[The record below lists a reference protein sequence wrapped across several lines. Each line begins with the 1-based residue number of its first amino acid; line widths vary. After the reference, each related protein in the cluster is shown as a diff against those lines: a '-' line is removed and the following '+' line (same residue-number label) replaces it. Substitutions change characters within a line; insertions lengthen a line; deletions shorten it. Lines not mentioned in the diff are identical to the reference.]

1 MPELW
6 RRWACEGAEKMKKLH
21 NIIYTNSGIIAAID
35 EYVHSERDRAI
46 LRDRFVNGLTFEQLA
61 ERHDV
66 STRTIKNVIYKH
78 EYIILKYAKREQG

>member
-1 MPELW
+1 MPELR
-6 RRWACEGAEKMKKLH
+6 RRWAREGAEKMRMFH
-21 NIIYTNSGIIAAID
+21 DVTYTNSGITAAIE

-46 LRDRFVNGLTFEQLA
+46 LKDRFVDGLTFEQLA